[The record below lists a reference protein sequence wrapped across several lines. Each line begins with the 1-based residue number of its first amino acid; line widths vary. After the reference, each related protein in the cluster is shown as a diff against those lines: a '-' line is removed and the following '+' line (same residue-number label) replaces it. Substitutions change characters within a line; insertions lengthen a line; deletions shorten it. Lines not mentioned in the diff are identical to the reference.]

1 MGYKG
6 YYEGKE
12 ERAKKARTHTALM
25 ARKYEKRIR
34 NSTNRTVVYGGEQIM
49 PMYVGYPEEIPTP
62 EISVVD
68 TDSVSAIF
76 DHKDRITAVLNFASY
91 KNPGGMFINGSS
103 AQEESLCH
111 ESNLYNILYA
121 FEDTYYKWNRKNVNH
136 SLYTNRALYTPDV
149 MFIREGLEPVRC
161 DVITC
166 ASPNWSSA
174 KSYHHEPK
182 VNNRRALYSRIKF
195 VKMIAEENHVDTLI
209 LGAFG
214 CGVFGQNPV
223 EVAKFFADVFEH
235 SVVKRLVFAIPSGF
249 NTENY
254 EAFVNQF
261 CKKEETEM

>member
-25 ARKYEKRIR
+25 ARKYEKRIK
-34 NSTNRTVVYGGEQIM
+34 NSISRTIVYGGEQIM
-49 PMYVGYPEEIPTP
+49 PICVGYPEEIPTP
-62 EISVVD
+62 EIIVAD

-76 DHKDRITAVLNFASY
+76 DYKEGVTAVLSFASY
-91 KNPGGMFINGSS
+91 KNPGGLFIKGNY

-111 ESNLYNILYA
+111 ESNLYNVLYA
-121 FEDTYYKWNRKNVNH
+121 FDDLYYKWNKKNINH
-136 SLYTNRALYTPDV
+136 SLYTNRALYSPDIIFV
-149 MFIREGLEPVRC
+149 RDDIEPVRC

-166 ASPNWSSA
+166 ASPNWSLA
-174 KSYHHEPK
+174 KSYHHEQK

-195 VKMIAEENHVDTLI
+195 IKMIAEENHVETLI

-214 CGVFGQNPV
+214 CGGFGQSPV
-223 EVAKFFADVFEH
+223 EVAKFFADVFER
-235 SVVKRLVFAIPSGF
+235 SVVKRLVFAIPSEH
-249 NTENY
+249 NTENH

-261 CKKEETEM
+261 CKKEEIKA